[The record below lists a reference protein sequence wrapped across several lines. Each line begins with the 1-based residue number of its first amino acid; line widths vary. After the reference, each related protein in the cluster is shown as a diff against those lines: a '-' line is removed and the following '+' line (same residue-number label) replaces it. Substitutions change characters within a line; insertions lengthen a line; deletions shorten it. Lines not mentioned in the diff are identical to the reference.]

1 MFELSFGKMMII
13 AVVALIVLGP
23 ERLPKVART
32 IGHLLGRARSY
43 ANQVKQD
50 IDREMQ
56 MDELR
61 KLQEQAKD
69 AARSFE
75 TAVNDAGRAV
85 ETQASQVETQY
96 NSLASQTEN
105 SIANPAASANVNAN
119 ALADEVKALEQSIA
133 EQALSQNSTAS
144 TSVASVKP
152 MITTEQMNSSL
163 APAWPAADAANAANA
178 ANIAKANASQKVA

>member
-23 ERLPKVART
+23 EKLPKVART
-32 IGHLLGRARSY
+32 LGHLLGRARSY

-75 TAVNDAGRAV
+75 TAVNDAGRTV
-85 ETQASQVETQY
+85 EQEAASVQSSVNTSLSQAKADAMQVKTTQAV
-96 NSLASQTEN
+96 EN
-105 SIANPAASANVNAN
+105 SIAPPHAALTAQ
-119 ALADEVKALEQSIA
+119 DEVAALEQSIA
-133 EQALSQNSTAS
+133 EQAAE
-144 TSVASVKP
+144 VKP
-152 MITTEQMNSSL
+152 MISAEQMSATLS
-163 APAWPAADAANAANA
+163 PADAG
-178 ANIAKANASQKVA
+178 KKVA

>member
-13 AVVALIVLGP
+13 AIVALIVLGP

-32 IGHLLGRARSY
+32 LGHLLGRARSY

-75 TAVNDAGRAV
+75 TAVNDAGRSVEQEASSASKVFNEIESDYKAKLDVAV
-85 ETQASQVETQY
+85 
-96 NSLASQTEN
+96 TEN
-105 SIANPAASANVNAN
+105 SIAAPVAAT
-119 ALADEVKALEQSIA
+119 ALTAHDEVAALEKSIA
-133 EQALSQNSTAS
+133 EQATEQIA
-144 TSVASVKP
+144 AIKP
-152 MITTEQMNSSL
+152 MISAEQMAATL
-163 APAWPAADAANAANA
+163 APATTAAASATSSAPVDSAQKAA
-178 ANIAKANASQKVA
+178 

>member
-23 ERLPKVART
+23 EKLPKVART
-32 IGHLLGRARSY
+32 LGHLLGRARGY

-75 TAVNDAGRAV
+75 SAVNDAGRSVEQEASSASKVFNEMESAYKAKPDGAV
-85 ETQASQVETQY
+85 EA
-96 NSLASQTEN
+96 N
-105 SIANPAASANVNAN
+105 SIAAPVVAT
-119 ALADEVKALEQSIA
+119 ALTAQDEVAALERSIA
-133 EQALSQNSTAS
+133 EQATEQIAEI
-144 TSVASVKP
+144 KP
-152 MITTEQMNSSL
+152 MISGEQMSATLSP
-163 APAWPAADAANAANA
+163 APSAPVDSAKKAA
-178 ANIAKANASQKVA
+178 

>member
-23 ERLPKVART
+23 EKLPKVART
-32 IGHLLGRARSY
+32 LGHLLGRARSY

-75 TAVNDAGRAV
+75 TAVNDAGRTIEQEA
-85 ETQASQVETQY
+85 ASVQSSVNT
-96 NSLASQTEN
+96 SLAQAEADATATHAVEN
-105 SIANPAASANVNAN
+105 SIAPPHPVLTAQ
-119 ALADEVKALEQSIA
+119 DEVQALEKSIA
-133 EQALSQNSTAS
+133 EQA
-144 TSVASVKP
+144 VEVKSL
-152 MITTEQMNSSL
+152 ISAEQMAASL
-163 APAWPAADAANAANA
+163 PQPATGPTVADAVDAT
-178 ANIAKANASQKVA
+178 KKVA

>member
-23 ERLPKVART
+23 EKLPKVART
-32 IGHLLGRARSY
+32 LGHLLGRARGY

-61 KLQEQAKD
+61 KLQEQAKE

-75 TAVNDAGRAV
+75 SAVNDAGRSV
-85 ETQASQVETQY
+85 EKEAS
-96 NSLASQTEN
+96 SASKVFNEMESDYKAKLDDTVAEN
-105 SIANPAASANVNAN
+105 SIAAPVAATVLTAQ
-119 ALADEVKALEQSIA
+119 DEVAALEKSITEQATEQIA
-133 EQALSQNSTAS
+133 EIKPVISADQMTAS
-144 TSVASVKP
+144 LPQSPTARLP
-152 MITTEQMNSSL
+152 EPGNS
-163 APAWPAADAANAANA
+163 ADAT
-178 ANIAKANASQKVA
+178 KKVA

>member
-23 ERLPKVART
+23 EKLPKVART
-32 IGHLLGRARSY
+32 LGHLLGRARGY

-75 TAVNDAGRAV
+75 TAVNDAGRSV
-85 ETQASQVETQY
+85 EQEAASVQSSVNTSLAQAESSAQASAVTAARG
-96 NSLASQTEN
+96 LEN
-105 SIANPAASANVNAN
+105 SIAPPHAFLTAQ
-119 ALADEVKALEQSIA
+119 DEVAALEKSIA
-133 EQALSQNSTAS
+133 EQAAAQIAEI
-144 TSVASVKP
+144 KP
-152 MITTEQMNSSL
+152 MISAEQMSASLPQSPLANLPESANS
-163 APAWPAADAANAANA
+163 ADAA
-178 ANIAKANASQKVA
+178 KKVA

>member
-1 MFELSFGKMMII
+1 VFELSFGKMMII

-23 ERLPKVART
+23 EKLPKVART
-32 IGHLLGRARSY
+32 LGHLLGRARSY

-75 TAVNDAGRAV
+75 TAVNDAGRSVEQEAASVQSSFNSSLAQAESDARAV
-85 ETQASQVETQY
+85 ETKVTQAV
-96 NSLASQTEN
+96 EN
-105 SIANPAASANVNAN
+105 SIAPPHAVLTAQ
-119 ALADEVKALEQSIA
+119 DEVAALEKSIA
-133 EQALSQNSTAS
+133 EQA
-144 TSVASVKP
+144 VAVKP
-152 MITTEQMNSSL
+152 VISAEQMAASL
-163 APAWPAADAANAANA
+163 PQPAPAASIPDAA
-178 ANIAKANASQKVA
+178 KKVA

>member
-32 IGHLLGRARSY
+32 LGHLLGRARGY

-75 TAVNDAGRAV
+75 TAVNDAGRSVEQEASSASKVFNEMESDYKAKLDVAV
-85 ETQASQVETQY
+85 
-96 NSLASQTEN
+96 TEN
-105 SIANPAASANVNAN
+105 SIAAPVVAT
-119 ALADEVKALEQSIA
+119 ALTAQDEVAALEKSIA
-133 EQALSQNSTAS
+133 EQATEQMAE
-144 TSVASVKP
+144 VKP
-152 MITTEQMNSSL
+152 MISAEQMSATL
-163 APAWPAADAANAANA
+163 TPTPAAPVDSAKKAA
-178 ANIAKANASQKVA
+178 

>member
-23 ERLPKVART
+23 EKLPKVART
-32 IGHLLGRARSY
+32 LGHLLGRARGY
-43 ANQVKQD
+43 ANQVKLD

-75 TAVNDAGRAV
+75 SAVNDVGRSVEQEASSASKVFNDMESDYKAKLDGAV
-85 ETQASQVETQY
+85 
-96 NSLASQTEN
+96 TEN
-105 SIANPAASANVNAN
+105 SIAAPVVAT
-119 ALADEVKALEQSIA
+119 ALTALTAQDEVAALEKSIA
-133 EQALSQNSTAS
+133 EQATEQIAEI
-144 TSVASVKP
+144 KP
-152 MITTEQMNSSL
+152 MISAEQMSASLPQPANSV
-163 APAWPAADAANAANA
+163 DAA
-178 ANIAKANASQKVA
+178 KKVA